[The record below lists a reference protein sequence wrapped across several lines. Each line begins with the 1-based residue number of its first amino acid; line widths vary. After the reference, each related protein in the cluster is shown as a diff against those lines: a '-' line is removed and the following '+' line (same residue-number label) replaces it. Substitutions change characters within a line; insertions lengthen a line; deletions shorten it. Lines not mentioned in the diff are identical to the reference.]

1 MVEGEEK
8 IRPTMSALAILSC
21 RPNSHPFQERQISLH
36 EAVKIGRSVARARPS
51 SNNGIFD
58 CKVLSRHHAM
68 LWYETGKFYLQDTKS
83 SNGTFINNQRLCKG
97 GEESPAREIYS
108 GDLIQFG
115 VEVMENNRRGEK
127 ITHGCIIATI
137 TLYHPDGRE
146 AKPAPYLSGENQPGL
161 SLQTQDLYQ
170 LAQYLQEALHRE
182 KMLEQKLLALR
193 QLVINTQ
200 EASESGWQA
209 LIDEDKLLSRLE
221 MLENQLHIYTKNHSE
236 DILRQE
242 LQALQEDKNKY
253 ETTSKESLRRVLQEK
268 LEAVTKLSD
277 LEQSLGNMKE
287 ECTHLKSMC
296 ESSQGELSQL
306 AEKYQEQL
314 KEIAELQEKLSA
326 TEQNH
331 NAELEKAKVEKAEIS
346 QKLEEMVL
354 QETLL
359 SAKIESLT
367 ADNDFTKEQLSAMK
381 AKLES
386 MKESNEDDQKMAEL
400 ARLSLD
406 STTEVI
412 DIIPLGPPKEDDV
425 PENLE
430 VKLKDLQKLIET
442 YKSKLETSDV
452 RLKESNDK
460 VESLQKE
467 LEVAF
472 TNSKEYL
479 MKIANLEDK
488 VKLSDYH
495 MNEMMENAL
504 HNLKLQLKESA
515 KQSNSSNDLIETM
528 KDHILLMEKEL
539 TLHTPVNS
547 VVNSTDS
554 LDEVTND
561 IDSSILSSPPPSTSR
576 SSLSNTTLVGS
587 PPDLLNVTVV
597 NGNKEDVNSVEQE
610 ADTTT
615 VHENRKSSSKGN
627 NNGVL
632 NLDDDE
638 DLKALLEEARQAQEK
653 AEIELNKWKAE
664 LNDSES
670 KHRLMS
676 EEVTSL
682 RSQLFDAQ
690 EFAKVK
696 SDMVKDLQDQVKKA
710 ESFTQDV
717 KQQILDLRDR
727 IIEEQE
733 NARANQESVVRL
745 HQQLDVERTKN
756 KSLEK
761 ELEDAKMLLA
771 TSQQNAKQNHNE
783 TEHLKDKLK
792 HLQEELDSEKNRRD
806 SSRHGGLTA
815 KSKEYQALK
824 EECSNLRKRIQAI
837 EAEMKMSRKENL
849 HLSSEYNKLQE
860 SYKHLESLKVKLETS
875 EVSWKGN
882 LTDAQKDAHNI
893 RQEVCKVSASQS
905 SCEKDSGIALSPPS
919 SVSPPLFSR
928 QLSSKETVSSSSFS
942 ECSQVLD
949 SSAALSS
956 QGSADR
962 TPPLKAT
969 RSSTPTI
976 SFSSLHLQLEEA
988 KQEVLQLRT
997 TCEDKS
1003 QAINLLQKQIT
1014 DMTSDFQALQN
1025 KSRMVSLVSSIP
1037 LLMLLFAL
1045 LMAIYPTLEAVT
1057 SSLS

>member
-1 MVEGEEK
+1 QNGRLLEEENNVGQHKMVEGEEK

-51 SNNGIFD
+51 ASNGIFD

-127 ITHGCIIATI
+127 SKTRILSPSIVSKLALVRPIFRHAVCC
-137 TLYHPDGRE
+137 
-146 AKPAPYLSGENQPGL
+146 PYLTGENQPGI

-182 KMLEQKLLALR
+182 KMLEQKLLTLR
-193 QLVINTQ
+193 QLVHNTQ
-200 EASESGWQA
+200 EAAESGWQA

-221 MLENQLHIYTKNHSE
+221 MLENQLHIYSKNHSE
-236 DILRQE
+236 DTLRQE

-287 ECTHLKSMC
+287 ECSHLKTMC

-314 KEIAELQEKLSA
+314 KEVVELQEKLQEAELNHA
-326 TEQNH
+326 T
-331 NAELEKAKVEKAEIS
+331 ELEKSRIEKMEIS
-346 QKLEEMVL
+346 QKLEEMVQ
-354 QETLL
+354 QEISL

-367 ADNDFTKEQLSAMK
+367 ADNDFTKEQLAAMK

-386 MKESNEDDQKMAEL
+386 IKESNEDDQKLAEIN
-400 ARLSLD
+400 ANISSG
-406 STTEVI
+406 STTEII
-412 DIIPLGPPKEDDV
+412 DIIPMGPPKEDDV

-452 RLKESNDK
+452 KLKESNDK
-460 VESLQKE
+460 IEQLQKD
-467 LEVAF
+467 LEVAL

-479 MKIANLEDK
+479 VKIAGLEDK
-488 VKLSDYH
+488 VKLSDFH

-515 KQSNSSNDLIETM
+515 KQSNSSNDWIEAM
-528 KDHILLMEKEL
+528 KDHIHLMEKEL

-547 VVNSTDS
+547 VENSTES
-554 LDEVTND
+554 LED
-561 IDSSILSSPPPSTSR
+561 ITDQPDSSSFSSPPPASSR
-576 SSLSNTTLVGS
+576 TSLSNTTLVGS
-587 PPDLLNVTVV
+587 PPDLLNVTMV
-597 NGNKEDVNSVEQE
+597 NGNKEDAVSQEQD
-610 ADTTT
+610 ADTT
-615 VHENRKSSSKGN
+615 VVESVKSSAKA
-627 NNGVL
+627 NNGVPD
-632 NLDDDE
+632 LDDDE
-638 DLKALLEEARQAQEK
+638 DLKALLEQARQAQEK
-653 AEIELNKWKAE
+653 AEIELRKYKAE
-664 LNDSES
+664 ITDSES
-670 KHRLMS
+670 KQKKMS
-676 EEVTSL
+676 DEVTSL
-682 RSQLFDAQ
+682 RTQLYDAQ
-690 EFAKVK
+690 QLAKEK
-696 SDMVKDLQDQVKKA
+696 TDLVKDLQEQVKKA

-733 NARANQESVVRL
+733 NARANQDSVAHL
-745 HQQLDVERTKN
+745 HQQLDNERIKTK
-756 KSLEK
+756 SIEK
-761 ELEDAKMLLA
+761 ELEEAKMQLA
-771 TSQQNAKQNHNE
+771 ISQQNTKQNHNE

-792 HLQEELDSEKNRRD
+792 HLQEELESERNRRE
-806 SSRHGGLTA
+806 SPRHGGLTA

-824 EECSNLRKRIQAI
+824 EECANLRKRIQAI

-875 EVSWKGN
+875 EVSWKCN

-893 RQEVCKVSASQS
+893 RQEVRAVASTS
-905 SCEKDSGIALSPPS
+905 STSTRCSSDTDSGLPLSPPS
-919 SVSPPLFSR
+919 SALSLLSPGRP
-928 QLSSKETVSSSSFS
+928 SSKDAV
-942 ECSQVLD
+942 
-949 SSAALSS
+949 
-956 QGSADR
+956 
-962 TPPLKAT
+962 AT
-969 RSSTPTI
+969 S
-976 SFSSLHLQLEEA
+976 
-988 KQEVLQLRT
+988 
-997 TCEDKS
+997 
-1003 QAINLLQKQIT
+1003 
-1014 DMTSDFQALQN
+1014 
-1025 KSRMVSLVSSIP
+1025 
-1037 LLMLLFAL
+1037 
-1045 LMAIYPTLEAVT
+1045 
-1057 SSLS
+1057 SSLSEHSQVSEISVPQHGGASPTPSSGAPSGPLMKGSAASPPSPAPSHLLHSQVVKDSVW

>member
-314 KEIAELQEKLSA
+314 KEIAELQEKLSEA
-326 TEQNH
+326 EQNH

-479 MKIANLEDK
+479 MKIANLE
-488 VKLSDYH
+488 V
-495 MNEMMENAL
+495 
-504 HNLKLQLKESA
+504 QLKESA

-893 RQEVCKVSASQS
+893 RQE
-905 SCEKDSGIALSPPS
+905 
-919 SVSPPLFSR
+919 
-928 QLSSKETVSSSSFS
+928 
-942 ECSQVLD
+942 
-949 SSAALSS
+949 
-956 QGSADR
+956 
-962 TPPLKAT
+962 
-969 RSSTPTI
+969 
-976 SFSSLHLQLEEA
+976 LEEA